1 MSSAAPTRPR
11 YRSPSVAAAA
21 QPAAVRSQ
29 ALAFYGPF
37 LDLFVAKRWKEALE
51 MLEKGSAAAARP
63 PARRPLRCAALR
75 ACIPPSG
82 RRLCY
87 SEGALAVG
95 C

>member
-51 MLEKGSAAAARP
+51 MLEKGSAARRP

-75 ACIPPSG
+75 CAAGLHPSL
-82 RRLCY
+82 RPKVML
-87 SEGALAVG
+87 
-95 C
+95 